1 MASGALPPAFPAI
14 RVEGEHCWDGGIY
27 SNTPIEAVMDDH
39 PRRDSVIFNV
49 NVWQSQGPP
58 PSSIGEVL
66 GRQKNIQYASR
77 AESHIARQ
85 KQIHRMRHIIR
96 RLKQHLPAE
105 ALDDP
110 DLVDLT
116 SHGCG
121 TTMHVVRLLA
131 PEHDGDDYTKDIDF
145 SSDGI
150 RARREAGYADARG
163 MLRRA
168 PSRAPVEAI
177 ERLIMHPGIAITEP

>member
-1 MASGALPPAFPAI
+1 
-14 RVEGEHCWDGGIY
+14 
-27 SNTPIEAVMDDH
+27 
-39 PRRDSVIFNV
+39 
-49 NVWQSQGPP
+49 
-58 PSSIGEVL
+58 VL

-110 DLVDLT
+110 DLIDLT
-116 SHGCG
+116 AHGCG

-145 SSDGI
+145 SGDGI
-150 RARREAGYADARG
+150 RARRDAGYADARA
-163 MLRRA
+163 MLGRA
-168 PSRAPVEAI
+168 PWRAPVNPMEGIIIHQDAPMT
-177 ERLIMHPGIAITEP
+177 ERLAKS